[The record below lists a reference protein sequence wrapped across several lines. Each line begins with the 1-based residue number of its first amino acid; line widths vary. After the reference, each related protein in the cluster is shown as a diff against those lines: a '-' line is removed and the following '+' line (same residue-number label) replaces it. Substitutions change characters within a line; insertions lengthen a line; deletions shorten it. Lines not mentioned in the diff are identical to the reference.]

1 MSVQIGLLTETP
13 VTKWAA
19 VRPFFVMDVSD
30 VSLQIGA
37 DRETA
42 FAKIAFIGLFTGV
55 SAEMPRK
62 ISRTRKGFAAVFAS
76 VPFHFS
82 RCGL

>member
-1 MSVQIGLLTETP
+1 MSVQIGLLPETP
-13 VTKWAA
+13 VTKGAA

-42 FAKIAFIGLFTGV
+42 FAKIAFVGLFTGMG
-55 SAEMPRK
+55 AEMPR
-62 ISRTRKGFAAVFAS
+62 
-76 VPFHFS
+76 
-82 RCGL
+82 